1 MQTISSDIM
10 IIGSGVGGSAVAT
23 QLAAILFA
31 ACRRTLKFPEHI
43 IYKWLHQ
50 DPERSGLVKAARKI
64 AAERLAD
71 EALDLADNVE
81 ADTVAISKVREQIS
95 VRKWRAA
102 LGCIAQNKY

>member
-31 ACRRTLKFPEHI
+31 ACRRTLKFREHI

-50 DPERSGLVKAARKI
+50 DPTRSGLVKAARKF

-81 ADTVAISKVREQIS
+81 ADTVAIAKV
-95 VRKWRAA
+95 
-102 LGCIAQNKY
+102 